1 MLGKYSQIKAFALG
15 TEIIP
20 MTRSLPSGLHSLEEE
35 ADKKLSFKFKNTLT
49 VQWWC
54 VMYYSAWEQSPVL
67 ELNHRGI
74 SRARIGDLIR
84 DSGLK
89 RNDCALELNT
99 KKQTEKK
106 VIPG

>member
-1 MLGKYSQIKAFALG
+1 
-15 TEIIP
+15 
-20 MTRSLPSGLHSLEEE
+20 
-35 ADKKLSFKFKNTLT
+35 
-49 VQWWC
+49 
-54 VMYYSAWEQSPVL
+54 MYYSAWEQSPVL
-67 ELNHRGI
+67 ELNHHGI